1 MNSQFFAT
9 DCVNRA
15 QCERLFREYTTGKHT
30 KAAFSTF
37 YDACKQAT
45 GSQFILKVTASN
57 CQIDECTSQ
66 VDMHNLMVHSLR
78 KFDHNFLPQMH
89 DAWDCLVIKQP
100 TFFAIIERYDGNLFD
115 LISSFPGDDPDI
127 QKLLNTIIHI
137 VLKNLQGS
145 LYYVHN
151 TCNICINDIKLENIL
166 YKETANQYVFVFA
179 DFGITTGKCSVNKDP
194 KCKQEDARKLEVT
207 IQTFLN
213 ELGIEE

>member
-1 MNSQFFAT
+1 MNSQFFAI

-15 QCERLFREYTTGKHT
+15 HCERLFHEYTTGIYT
-30 KAAFSTF
+30 RTAFSSF

-45 GSQFILKVTASN
+45 GSQFILKVTPSN
-57 CQIDECTSQ
+57 SQFDECNSQ
-66 VDMHNLMVHSLR
+66 VDMHNQMVHSLR
-78 KFDHNFLPQMH
+78 KFDHDFLPLMH
-89 DAWDCLVIKQP
+89 DAWYCLVNTQP
-100 TFFAIIERYDGNLFD
+100 TFFTIIERYEGNLFD
-115 LISSFPGDDPDI
+115 LISSFPDDDPDI
-127 QKLLNTIIHI
+127 RKLLNTIIHI

-179 DFGITTGKCSVNKDP
+179 DFGIATGKCSVNKDP
-194 KCKQEDARKLEVT
+194 KCKQEDARKLDVM